1 MALNEGIEIK
11 ATGSVQL
18 PHCHSFAKVASIG
31 ETIDGLM
38 EGVSP
43 LTGYSSSITE
53 RDSSCGRA
61 LADTFNGF
69 GQIAESASESEHR
82 RAEKRILRPRP
93 AGRPQARRSGA
104 MRSVPI
110 ETRMARLI

>member
-1 MALNEGIEIK
+1 LALNEGIEIK

-53 RDSSCGRA
+53 ETHRAAELSPIRSMASAKSPRAHPNRNIVVRRNEYSDRVQRDGRRPDGRGQCGQ
-61 LADTFNGF
+61 F
-69 GQIAESASESEHR
+69 Q
-82 RAEKRILRPRP
+82 
-93 AGRPQARRSGA
+93 
-104 MRSVPI
+104 
-110 ETRMARLI
+110 